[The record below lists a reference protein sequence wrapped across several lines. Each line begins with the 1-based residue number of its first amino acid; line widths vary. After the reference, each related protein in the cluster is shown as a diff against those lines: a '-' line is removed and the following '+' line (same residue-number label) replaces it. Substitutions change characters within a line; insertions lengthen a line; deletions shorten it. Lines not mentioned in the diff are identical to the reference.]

1 MSESEPS
8 TPSTPAA
15 KAKATRV
22 SGDSR
27 YPKYDLD
34 SCIVMADKIKN
45 GGGNDCTVEQLGGLL
60 GYTNTSGGGFA
71 TRVANAKMFG
81 LIETVGGRYRITQRA
96 ETILYPATP
105 EEGRRARAEAF
116 LSVPLYSRIYEMH
129 KGQRLPEALGLQN
142 LLHRSFQIPA
152 GEAVATAQKVMLD
165 SADQAGFFTATKGQ
179 RTNLIMPIGGAGP
192 APKPPEEERTENR
205 NLGGGGGF
213 SGGSGGGGPRI
224 HPALAGLLTLIP
236 SEPGPWSGRT
246 AFDEAWKSAME
257 VLYPKPTQDGGG

>member
-1 MSESEPS
+1 MSESETSAQS
-8 TPSTPAA
+8 THAT
-15 KAKATRV
+15 KAKAARV

-27 YPKYDLD
+27 YPRYDLE
-34 SCIVMADKIKN
+34 SCVVMADKIKN

-81 LIETVGGRYRITQRA
+81 LIETVSGRYRITPRA
-96 ETILYPATP
+96 ETILYPSTQ

-116 LSVPLYSRIYEMH
+116 LSVPLYNRIYEMH

-152 GEAVATAQKVMLD
+152 GEAVVTAQKVMLD

-179 RTNLIMPIGGAGP
+179 RTNLIMPIAGAGP
-192 APKPPEEERTENR
+192 APRLTEEERSDNK
-205 NLGGGGGF
+205 NFGGGGGF
-213 SGGSGGGGPRI
+213 GGGVGGGGPRI

-236 SEPGPWSGRT
+236 SEPGPWSGRN